1 MINAF
6 PKIFAIGTVYIKDI
20 FNEPV
25 EITEKIDGS
34 QFVFGKI
41 NNEIHMR
48 SKGAIQYQDKHDK
61 LFSCA
66 VDYVL
71 SIETILPE
79 GVVFYC
85 EYLKEPRHNILKY
98 DRIPKN
104 HLILF
109 GISGFQ
115 GQFRSDLVTCAR
127 ILDIESVPVIQEN
140 VKIIKAE
147 EIFELINRESV
158 LGGCNVEGVVVKN
171 YQRPFLLGGQ
181 PIPLM
186 AGKYVSERFKETH
199 KENWGKEFT
208 TKGRWLTFVGSFN
221 TEARWSKAVQRMAEI
236 SQLENSPRD
245 IGKLIKSIQ
254 EDIEAEEKENIQ
266 KFLWNENKRE
276 IFSRAVKGFPEWYKE
291 QLIKNSFLRTS

>member
-41 NNEIHMR
+41 NGEVYMR
-48 SKGAIQYQDKHDK
+48 SKGAIQYRDKHDK
-61 LFSCA
+61 MFSCA

-71 SIETILPE
+71 SIEKILPE

-98 DRIPKN
+98 NRIPKN

-109 GISGFQ
+109 GISGLE
-115 GQFRSDLVTCAR
+115 GQFRSDLVTYSKL
-127 ILDIESVPVIQEN
+127 LDIESVPIIQEGAN
-140 VKIIKAE
+140 ITKPE